1 MAGTQIPLAAPGV
14 AAGMF
19 PYCVPSQPC
28 WPSLDAWSALNAS
41 VAGRLIRPDGPL
53 PCVQP
58 QCADADWRLEQP
70 AGVMFL
76 NFETGQGLIPDDPS
90 RTSTSAPTNSSSLP
104 IDRTPAYVLEAHTP
118 SDVSSAVSFAWENR
132 LRLRVKSTGHDYLGR
147 SSDEGSFTLWTRR
160 LNHSRFEREFVPA
173 GAPEGT
179 QGVPALIAGAGSIVR
194 DLYKAA
200 DEAGVVVTGGVSQTV
215 GAGGGFV
222 LGGGH
227 GPLAPLHGLAADNV
241 LEFTVVTANGTILR
255 CSPYQNPTL
264 FTALRG
270 GGSSFCVVLET
281 AFKAH
286 VPPAGFVG
294 VFGSFGL
301 KEGTDA
307 SKEEGKQAWREMV
320 KRWTELQPKLSKA
333 GPFAGYTYV
342 RKPEPTPFAYILPS
356 DNIQLA
362 KDLFTPIFEASAADP
377 NIDIDWEFVET
388 KSWYELWSGPF
399 TNALQSLDAVGIP
412 LLLGSRLVP
421 KDVVEQRA
429 DDLANFLADSPSPA
443 IVHLV
448 AGGAV
453 EKEPDF
459 PSSVNPGWR
468 TALLHIDLPI
478 SWPSSAPPSTIS
490 SLSTYLTSHTL
501 ALGTLAS
508 SLGQPQAS
516 YSSES
521 NYYEADWQKV
531 WYGAENYERLME
543 AKRAW
548 DPEGVFSARR
558 AVGSEVVGW

>member
-1 MAGTQIPLAAPGV
+1 
-14 AAGMF
+14 
-19 PYCVPSQPC
+19 
-28 WPSLDAWSALNAS
+28 
-41 VAGRLIRPDGPL
+41 
-53 PCVQP
+53 
-58 QCADADWRLEQP
+58 
-70 AGVMFL
+70 MFL
-76 NFETGQGLIPDDPS
+76 NFETGRGLVPDDPS
-90 RTSTSAPTNSSSLP
+90 QTSTSAPVNASSSP
-104 IDRTPAYVLEAHTP
+104 TDRTPAYVLETHTP
-118 SDVSSAVSFAWENR
+118 SDVLSAVAFARENR
-132 LRLRVKSTGHDYLGR
+132 LRLRIKSTGHDYLGR

-160 LNHSRFEREFVPA
+160 LNHSRFERNFVPE

-179 QGVPALIAGAGSIVR
+179 QGVPALLAGAGSIVR
-194 DLYKAA
+194 DLYRAA
-200 DEAGVVVTGGVSQTV
+200 DEAGVIVTGGVSQTV
-215 GAGGGFV
+215 GAGGGFT

-255 CSPYQNPTL
+255 CSPYQHSTL

-270 GGSSFCVVLET
+270 GGSAFAVVLET
-281 AFKAH
+281 AFKVHA
-286 VPPAGFVG
+286 PPAGFVG
-294 VFGSFGL
+294 IFGSFGL
-301 KEGTDA
+301 RQGADA
-307 SKEEGKQAWREMV
+307 SPEERKEAWRGMV

-356 DNIQLA
+356 DDLQLA
-362 KDLFTPIFEASAADP
+362 KDLFTPVFDASAADP
-377 NIDIDWEFVET
+377 NIEVDWEFVET
-388 KSWYELWSGPF
+388 KTWYELWSGPF
-399 TNALQSLDAVGIP
+399 TDALHSLDAVGIP

-421 KDVVEQRA
+421 KEVVEQRT

-478 SWPSSAPPSTIS
+478 SWPTSAPSATIS
-490 SLSTYLTSHTL
+490 SLSSYLTSHTL
-501 ALGTLAS
+501 TLGALTS
-508 SLGQPQAS
+508 SLGHPQAS

-521 NYYEADWQKV
+521 DYYEADWQKV
-531 WYGAENYERLME
+531 WYDEENYERLLR
-543 AKRAW
+543 AKREW

>member
-1 MAGTQIPLAAPGV
+1 
-14 AAGMF
+14 
-19 PYCVPSQPC
+19 
-28 WPSLDAWSALNAS
+28 
-41 VAGRLIRPDGPL
+41 
-53 PCVQP
+53 
-58 QCADADWRLEQP
+58 
-70 AGVMFL
+70 MFL

-90 RTSTSAPTNSSSLP
+90 RTSTSAPTNSSFSLP

-118 SDVSSAVSFAWENR
+118 SDVSSAVTFARDNR
-132 LRLRVKSTGHDYLGR
+132 LRLRIKSTGHDYLGR

-160 LNHSRFEREFVPA
+160 LNHSRFERDFVPA

-179 QGVPALIAGAGSIVR
+179 QGVPALVAGAGCIVR

-255 CSPYQNPTL
+255 CSPYQYPTL

-270 GGSSFCVVLET
+270 GGSAFAVVLET

-286 VPPAGFVG
+286 TPPAGFVG
-294 VFGSFGL
+294 IFGSFGL
-301 KEGTDA
+301 RGGMGA
-307 SKEEGKQAWREMV
+307 SKEEGKEAWREMM
-320 KRWTELQPKLSKA
+320 KRWTALQPKLSKA
-333 GPFAGYTYV
+333 GPLAGYTYV

-356 DNIQLA
+356 DDIQLA
-362 KDLFTPIFEASAADP
+362 KDLFTPVFEACAADP
-377 NIDIDWEFVET
+377 NMSIDWKFVET

-399 TNALQSLDAVGIP
+399 TDALQSLDAVGIP

-478 SWPSSAPPSTIS
+478 SWPTSAPPSTIS

-501 ALGTLAS
+501 ALGTLTS
-508 SLGQPQAS
+508 SLGHPQAS

-521 NYYEADWQKV
+521 NYYEADWQDV
-531 WYGAENYERLME
+531 WYGKENYGRLME
-543 AKRAW
+543 AKREW